1 MLVDTPALTLKVPD
15 VVVIPVTSIISPV
28 VVMPVNDDPS
38 PLNDVAVSIPVTI
51 APDELV
57 SNFFASLWYK
67 LTCPSL

>member
-15 VVVIPVTSIISPV
+15 VVVIPVRSTISPDV
-28 VVMPVNDDPS
+28 LIPVNDEPS

-51 APDELV
+51 APELVV